1 MSVEAGRSDAG
12 RSNASPRSSVRRCR
26 VLFVLGSGFD
36 PSENAVALAEE
47 FRQGTGGLD
56 FSKSRSV
63 VAAAQDWPDADKSGL
78 EASVRK
84 TVGAWCRK
92 HKVTF
97 DEQRLLIRDYQDG
110 AGRRYAVAAYVAPS
124 KAKAVSAAAAEQS
137 ESDNATASEPADEP
151 TTPAEDLASLGAAD
165 LASITVTE
173 PEPAPPGAVKRAL
186 AKVRHLMAVPF
197 VWLGGKFAWL
207 GKQPGKVFVWLGTQ
221 PPKVQRLAKGI
232 AIAAAVGVL
241 FAIITP
247 FIPDSNPDGTAVT
260 DDGNEPDNDATAT
273 ATTLPP
279 VTFATGIVRVYTPEE
294 GFHVLI
300 DGEPVR
306 DAEGELATTP
316 CAVTAQVGARNVTVF
331 REGWFDVTRVTEVS
345 EDSEVEL
352 TPQKDRI
359 DAGGS
364 DILTAP
370 LLNAEVGVPIP
381 LEAVNSNRPEFDP
394 YLTPDRLSIW
404 FAGDRADGRGIF
416 VSTRLS
422 PLHQFDEPQI
432 LARDADIP
440 GSPCVTDDAL
450 FVIYAIPEKA
460 RLMALS
466 RENPLSD
473 FIDKKPLRHSKSLAP
488 SWISAQMLGDG
499 LRIYW
504 VETAQGVARTLAS
517 GRDNRDQ
524 DFGKTLRVSMPGIHP
539 CLSRD
544 GLRQYVFADGKLTRH
559 RRTSVTAKFI
569 EDKVIGELEL
579 ENYKP
584 SPRHRQYFVSSDEE
598 WMYYCDDPQA
608 GGDLYM
614 VKLSDGPQ
622 WGVVPRG
629 KSIPPKAA
637 VVMVEEVDPETEKPA
652 ETEPKPKPVDPRSL
666 PLPYTSHWES
676 FVSLMGIR
684 NYEAAEGLLR
694 NAKTNV
700 AMQAFADQLKWDAE
714 DLATVRAF
722 WKKLE
727 EALMKVERGDDLR
740 LGTLRLQFIEYAN
753 GEIVGLRGTTR
764 VARKL
769 LELPPTEMTGLFDSI
784 ADKEDAEAQY
794 LFAAFLQYDGQAIDR
809 LRDQRRERAG
819 DLALGFSERLGR
831 RKLVQAQAE
840 FDRDNFGRGV
850 AFLNEVLALGRDTP
864 VAPEAAAMEQKL
876 YSFLK
881 WTPRGG
887 RQWQIEDNAYTAALE
902 RANGSLL
909 VSGKQY
915 GNLELS
921 LEWMTVNATTAQGG
935 VYFHYPGDGNL
946 LDYAFKLQLA
956 NDYGIAPD
964 QYCTGSLLG
973 ESAPDEN
980 AVKPAGEWNTLL
992 LRVVGDQMTV
1002 RVNGRKVLETQ
1013 LVSETVPN
1021 RGYVCLDGSAG
1032 GITYRKVLVS
1042 DLPE

>member
-1 MSVEAGRSDAG
+1 
-12 RSNASPRSSVRRCR
+12 
-26 VLFVLGSGFD
+26 
-36 PSENAVALAEE
+36 
-47 FRQGTGGLD
+47 
-56 FSKSRSV
+56 
-63 VAAAQDWPDADKSGL
+63 VAAAQDWPDGDKSGL
-78 EASVRK
+78 ETSVQK
-84 TVGAWCRK
+84 SVGAWCRK

-124 KAKAVSAAAAEQS
+124 KSKAAGPVEQTVSDDTTEPVPEQQ
-137 ESDNATASEPADEP
+137 P
-151 TTPAEDLASLGAAD
+151 TTPAEDLANLGAAD

-173 PEPAPPGAVKRAL
+173 PEPTSPGAIKRVL
-186 AKVRHLMAVPF
+186 VKVRQLIAIP
-197 VWLGGKFAWL
+197 FAWL
-207 GKQPGKVFVWLGTQ
+207 GSRFVGLGRQPSRALVWLGAQ
-221 PPKVQRLAKGI
+221 PPKVRMLIKAGAGAVMVGILLA
-232 AIAAAVGVL
+232 
-241 FAIITP
+241 ITIP
-247 FIPDSNPDGTAVT
+247 FIPKGNPVDPDLAGGGTAQG
-260 DDGNEPDNDATAT
+260 GNGPTT
-273 ATTLPP
+273 PTTLPP
-279 VTFATGIVRVYTPEE
+279 VTFATGMVRVYTPEE

-316 CAVTAQVGARNVTVF
+316 CAVTAQAGARSVTVF
-331 REGWFDVTRVTEVS
+331 REGWFDVTRVVEVS

-352 TPQKDRI
+352 KPQQDRI

-364 DILTAP
+364 DVLKAP
-370 LLNAEVGVPIP
+370 LLNAEVGVSVP
-381 LEAVNSNRPEFDP
+381 LETVNSNRPEFDP
-394 YLTPDRLSIW
+394 YVTPDRLSIW

-432 LARDADIP
+432 MARDADIP
-440 GSPCVTDDAL
+440 GSPCATDDAL

-473 FIDKKPLRHSKSLAP
+473 FIDKEPLRHSKSLAP

-504 VETAQGVARTLAS
+504 VETAQGLTRTLAS

-524 DFGKTLRVSMPGIHP
+524 EFGKTLRVSMPGIHP

-584 SPRHRQYFVSSDEE
+584 SSRHRQYFVSSDEQ

-622 WGVVPRG
+622 WGVIPRG

-637 VVMVEEVDPETEKPA
+637 VVMVEEVDPEPDKPV

-700 AMQAFADQLKWDAE
+700 AMQTFADQLKWDAN

-727 EALMKVERGDDLR
+727 EALMKVKRGDDLR
-740 LGTLRLQFIEYAN
+740 LGTLRLQFIEYAD
-753 GEIVGLRGTTR
+753 GEIIGLRGTTR

-769 LELPPTEMTGLFDSI
+769 YELPPTEMTGLFDAV
-784 ADKEDAEAQY
+784 ADKDDAEAQY

-887 RQWQIEDNAYTAALE
+887 RQWKIEDNTYTAALE
-902 RANGSLL
+902 RANGALL

-921 LEWMTVNATTAQGG
+921 LEWMTVNAATAQGG

-992 LRVVGDQMTV
+992 LRVIGDQMTV

-1013 LVSETVPN
+1013 LVSETVPD
-1021 RGYVCLDGSAG
+1021 RGYVCLDGAAG
-1032 GITYRKVLVS
+1032 GIAYRKILVS